1 LENLPKIFRG
11 SKNNFNGEAK
21 RNPAEKKA
29 GFFVCIQTVV
39 NSSANLYIQLL
50 LKPPAK
56 QSMSLAHETD
66 TIAAIATPEGEGGIA
81 VIRISGDGAMSIAAR
96 GFRGAITIDK
106 MSSRTAHYG
115 RFVDEH
121 EETIDNVVALAF
133 RRPNSYT
140 GEDTVELSCHGGRYL
155 AKRILEA
162 ALRFGA
168 RAAQAGEFTK
178 RAFLNGRID
187 LAQAEAVADLIHARS
202 ERAHQSSLA
211 QLNGVLSDRV
221 SQVRERLVESI
232 GLLELEL
239 DFAEDGYEFT
249 EKAKVVGLVRSTIS
263 QINRMLSTYSVGRI
277 YRDGVKVVLA
287 GAPNVGKSSLL
298 NALLQEDRAIVTE
311 IPGTTRD
318 IIEESISLG
327 GLLFNLI
334 DTAGIRETEDLVERE
349 GVRRAEERL
358 SNCDILVLM
367 LDCTRPVGVEER
379 TSIVRLTEAVE
390 QRGASCVFVLN
401 KIDVLDL
408 GRNHVPEE
416 DYITK
421 KHDFVE
427 ISAKTHQG
435 LETLKDL
442 LVKKALSDMPLMSEG
457 GVTITNARHFSALKR
472 TAESLELALETLEFG
487 KSGEFVTV
495 DLRAGLDA
503 LGEIVGATSTDD
515 ILDSIFSR
523 FCIGK

>member
-1 LENLPKIFRG
+1 
-11 SKNNFNGEAK
+11 
-21 RNPAEKKA
+21 
-29 GFFVCIQTVV
+29 
-39 NSSANLYIQLL
+39 LYIQLL
-50 LKPPAK
+50 LKPPEN
-56 QSMSLAHETD
+56 QNVSLAHESD

-96 GFRGAITIDK
+96 GFRGATAIDK
-106 MSSRTAHYG
+106 MSSHTARYG

-121 EETIDNVVALAF
+121 EKTIDTVVALTF

-140 GEDTVELSCHGGRYL
+140 GEDTVELSCHGGRFL
-155 AKRILEA
+155 TKRILETT
-162 ALRFGA
+162 LRFGA
-168 RAAQAGEFTK
+168 RAAQPGEFTK

-211 QLNGVLSDRV
+211 QLNGVLSERV
-221 SQVRERLVESI
+221 SEARERLIESI

-239 DFAEDGYEFT
+239 DFAEEGYEFT
-249 EKAKVVGLVRSTIS
+249 EKTKIVGQVRSTIS
-263 QINRMLSTYSVGRI
+263 QINGMLSTYSVGKI

-298 NALLQEDRAIVTE
+298 NALLEEDRAIVTE
-311 IPGTTRD
+311 VPGTTRD
-318 IIEESISLG
+318 IIEESISLD

-358 SNCDILVLM
+358 SNCDILLLM
-367 LDCTRPVGVEER
+367 LDGTRAVGTEER
-379 TSIVRLTEAVE
+379 AAIARLSEATE

-401 KIDVLDL
+401 KIDVEEP
-408 GRNHVPEE
+408 GRSPVPEE
-416 DYITK
+416 EPVTK
-421 KHDFVE
+421 KRDMVE

-435 LETLKDL
+435 LESLKEV
-442 LVKKALSDMPLMSEG
+442 LVKKALRDMPLMSEG

-472 TAESLELALETLEFG
+472 ASGSLALALETLETG

-503 LGEIVGATSTDD
+503 LGEIVGATSTED
-515 ILDSIFSR
+515 ILNSIFSR

>member
-1 LENLPKIFRG
+1 
-11 SKNNFNGEAK
+11 
-21 RNPAEKKA
+21 
-29 GFFVCIQTVV
+29 V
-39 NSSANLYIQLL
+39 
-50 LKPPAK
+50 
-56 QSMSLAHETD
+56 SLVHESD
-66 TIAAIATPEGEGGIA
+66 TIAAIATPEGEGGIS
-81 VIRISGDGAMSIAAR
+81 VIRISGDGARSIAAR
-96 GFRGAITIDK
+96 GFRGATTIDK
-106 MSSRTAHYG
+106 MSSHTAHYG
-115 RFVDEH
+115 RFVDEQGKA
-121 EETIDNVVALAF
+121 IDNVVALVF
-133 RRPNSYT
+133 MRPNSYT

-155 AKRILEA
+155 TKRILEA
-162 ALRFGA
+162 TLRMGA

-211 QLNGVLSDRV
+211 QLNGVLSDRI

-232 GLLELEL
+232 SLLELEL
-239 DFAEDGYEFT
+239 DFAEEGYEFT
-249 EKAKVVGLVRSTIS
+249 EKSKVGEQLRSAIS
-263 QINRMLSTYSVGRI
+263 QINDLLSTYAVGKI
-277 YRDGVKVVLA
+277 YRDGVKVALA

-318 IIEESISLG
+318 TIEESISLG

-358 SNCDILVLM
+358 SNCDILLLI
-367 LDCTRPVGVEER
+367 LDGTRAVGAEETR
-379 TSIVRLTEAVE
+379 AIIRLTKAAE

-401 KIDVLDL
+401 KIDVMEPQKNPISEVQHIT
-408 GRNHVPEE
+408 RNHNV
-416 DYITK
+416 
-421 KHDFVE
+421 VQ

-435 LETLKDL
+435 LESLKDL
-442 LVKKALSDMPLMSEG
+442 LVRRALREMPPKSEG
-457 GVTITNARHFSALKR
+457 GVTITNARHFSALER
-472 TAESLELALETLEFG
+472 TAGSLRLALETLDSGE
-487 KSGEFVTV
+487 SGEFVAV

-503 LGEIVGATSTDD
+503 LGEIIGATSTED
-515 ILDSIFSR
+515 ILNSIFSR

>member
-1 LENLPKIFRG
+1 M
-11 SKNNFNGEAK
+11 
-21 RNPAEKKA
+21 
-29 GFFVCIQTVV
+29 
-39 NSSANLYIQLL
+39 
-50 LKPPAK
+50 KPPAK
-56 QSMSLAHETD
+56 RNMSLAHESD
-66 TIAAIATPEGEGGIA
+66 TIAAIATPEGEGGIS
-81 VIRISGDGAMSIAAR
+81 VIRISGDGATNIAAQ
-96 GFRGAITIDK
+96 GFRGAITVDK
-106 MSSRTAHYG
+106 MSSHTAHYG

-121 EETIDNVVALAF
+121 EKVIDNVIVLVF

-155 AKRILEA
+155 TRKILEA
-162 ALRFGA
+162 TLRFGA
-168 RAAQAGEFTK
+168 RAALAGEFTK

-211 QLNGVLSDRV
+211 QLNGVLSDRI
-221 SQVRERLVESI
+221 SQVREKLVESI

-239 DFAEDGYEFT
+239 DFAEEGYEFT
-249 EKAKVVGLVRSTIS
+249 EKAKVVGQIRSVIS
-263 QINRMLSTYSVGRI
+263 QINGLLSTYSVGRI

-358 SNCDILVLM
+358 SNCDILLLM
-367 LDCTRPVGVEER
+367 LDSTRAVGVEER
-379 TSIVRLTEAVE
+379 TAIVRLVEAIE
-390 QRGASCVFVLN
+390 KRGASCVFVLN
-401 KIDVLDL
+401 KIDVMEP
-408 GRNHVPEE
+408 GRNLILEE
-416 DYITK
+416 EYIAK
-421 KHDFVE
+421 RHDVVK

-435 LETLKDL
+435 LEWLKEL
-442 LVKKALSDMPLMSEG
+442 LVTKALRDMPSMSEG
-457 GVTITNARHFSALKR
+457 GVTITNARHFSALER
-472 TAESLELALETLEFG
+472 TAGSLGLAVETLESG
-487 KSGEFVTV
+487 KSGEFVAV

-515 ILDSIFSR
+515 ILESIFSR

>member
-1 LENLPKIFRG
+1 
-11 SKNNFNGEAK
+11 
-21 RNPAEKKA
+21 
-29 GFFVCIQTVV
+29 V
-39 NSSANLYIQLL
+39 
-50 LKPPAK
+50 
-56 QSMSLAHETD
+56 SLAHEGD
-66 TIAAIATPEGEGGIA
+66 TIAAIATPEGEGGIS

-96 GFRGAITIDK
+96 GFRGAIIIDK
-106 MSSRTAHYG
+106 MSSHTAHYG
-115 RFVDEH
+115 RFVDEQGV
-121 EETIDNVVALAF
+121 TIDNVVALAF

-155 AKRILEA
+155 TKRILEA
-162 ALRFGA
+162 TLRFGA

-187 LAQAEAVADLIHARS
+187 LVQAEAVADLIHARS
-202 ERAHQSSLA
+202 ERAHRSSLA
-211 QLNGVLSDRV
+211 QLNGALSGRI
-221 SQVRERLVESI
+221 SQVRERLIESI
-232 GLLELEL
+232 SLLELEL
-239 DFAEDGYEFT
+239 DFAEEGYEFT
-249 EKAKVVGLVRSTIS
+249 EKAKVIGQVRSTIS
-263 QINRMLSTYSVGRI
+263 QINGLVSTYSVGKI
-277 YRDGVKVVLA
+277 YRDGVKVALA

-358 SNCDILVLM
+358 SNCDILLLM
-367 LDCTRPVGVEER
+367 LDGTRAVGVEE
-379 TSIVRLTEAVE
+379 TTAFVRLTRAIE
-390 QRGASCVFVLN
+390 QRGASCIFVIN
-401 KIDVLDL
+401 KIDMMKPENSPVLDI
-408 GRNHVPEE
+408 E
-416 DYITK
+416 DITE
-421 KHDFVE
+421 KHDVVE

-435 LETLKDL
+435 LESLKEL
-442 LVKKALSDMPLMSEG
+442 LERKALRDMPAMSEG

-472 TAESLELALETLEFG
+472 TAGSLGLALETLESG

-503 LGEIVGATSTDD
+503 LGEIIGATNTDD
-515 ILDSIFSR
+515 ILNSIFSR